1 MGYDL
6 MWNIVRASAVGTSHA
21 ASGLPCQ
28 DDCYADIFQNH
39 LICLVA
45 DGAGSAKK
53 GGKGAELA
61 CSTAR
66 DQIEIAVE
74 GQPLP
79 IFDEFAV
86 KEWIHA
92 VRQVI
97 HETAETDGLTA
108 RDYACTLLGAVIGP
122 KEAVLFQIG
131 DGAIVASSGS
141 AQGVIFWPE
150 SGRYANETY
159 FITGGDAFEHLQI
172 VVTTA
177 RIDEIALFTDGLQR
191 LALSF
196 EQRIPHVPFFEPMLA
211 VLRKQEPSECAALDE
226 QLARFLDSPQIN
238 GRTDDD
244 KTLLLA
250 SRRTA

>member
-1 MGYDL
+1 

-21 ASGLPCQ
+21 ASRLLCQ

-53 GGKGAELA
+53 GGQGAELA

-66 DQIEIAVE
+66 DRIEIAVE

-97 HETAETDGLTA
+97 HETAEADGLTT
-108 RDYACTLLGAVIGP
+108 RDYACTLLGAVVGP
-122 KEAVLFQIG
+122 KEAVFFQIG
-131 DGAIVASSGS
+131 DGAIVASVGA
-141 AQGVIFWPE
+141 AQGVVFWPE
-150 SGRYANETY
+150 SGRYANMTH
-159 FITGGDAFEHLQI
+159 FVADADALAHLQV

-177 RIDEIALFTDGLQR
+177 QIDELALFSDGLQR

-196 EQRIPHVPFFEPMLA
+196 EQRIPHVPFFAPMLA
-211 VLRKQEPSECAALDE
+211 VLRKLEPSECAALDE

-238 GRTDDD
+238 KRTDDD
-244 KTLLLA
+244 KTLVLA
-250 SRRTA
+250 TRRTV